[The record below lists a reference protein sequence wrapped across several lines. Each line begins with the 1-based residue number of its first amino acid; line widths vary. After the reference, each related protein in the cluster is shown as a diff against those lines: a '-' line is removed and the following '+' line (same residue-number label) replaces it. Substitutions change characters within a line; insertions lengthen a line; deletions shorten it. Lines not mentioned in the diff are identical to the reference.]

1 MRKTNA
7 ALNAAIAIL
16 FAGVMIYLGVYVF
29 RSFHTG
35 YVTAGA
41 VYMELEE
48 TGQAQGLIIREETVL
63 FSGKPYLDVIAQD
76 GKNIAVGE
84 TVANAMDSQ
93 DSMADTARIHEL
105 EMQISRAESAADS
118 GGSGEDSQIRPAL
131 IQLSAAVARGRIADI
146 YEPEV
151 TIASA
156 LFRSDSLTV
165 SDSDLAAMKA
175 ELAGLKNRTANRATA
190 ITSPVAGV
198 FTTAVDGYEHLD
210 PSDLTELTPESLR
223 ALTEYRDDTEGN
235 LGKVVTG
242 TKWYFAALVS
252 EADAARLEEGG
263 TALLELG
270 KYASGTVPAVV
281 IRISHPSGGWCAVVF
296 KCRTALNDTIALRE
310 LTADI
315 VYDRVSGLRIP
326 AKSVHVDEDGQ
337 TFVYVI
343 SAMEVEKKTVEVICS
358 TGDYYIVSVE
368 SRADAL
374 RAGNEI
380 IVSGRGV
387 EEGLLL
393 K

>member
-1 MRKTNA
+1 MA
-7 ALNAAIAIL
+7 Q
-16 FAGVMIYLGVYVF
+16 VCEMIMLVCF
-29 RSFHTG
+29 
-35 YVTAGA
+35 
-41 VYMELEE
+41 
-48 TGQAQGLIIREETVL
+48 GLSWPFNII
-63 FSGKPYLDVIAQD
+63 K
-76 GKNIAVGE
+76 
-84 TVANAMDSQ
+84 
-93 DSMADTARIHEL
+93 
-105 EMQISRAESAADS
+105 
-118 GGSGEDSQIRPAL
+118 
-131 IQLSAAVARGRIADI
+131 
-146 YEPEV
+146 
-151 TIASA
+151 
-156 LFRSDSLTV
+156 
-165 SDSDLAAMKA
+165 
-175 ELAGLKNRTANRATA
+175 
-190 ITSPVAGV
+190 
-198 FTTAVDGYEHLD
+198 
-210 PSDLTELTPESLR
+210 SLR
-223 ALTEYRDDTEGN
+223 ARTEYRDDTEGN